1 MNIYNIA
8 IIGVGKMGGAL
19 ALAFSKKNYTVTQLF
34 SRNYEKADEIAK
46 LIEPRPE
53 IFGSEEFEKINAD
66 IVFITTQDSEIARVA
81 KNLAERLENLPY
93 IFHTSGA
100 LSSKILEK
108 LSENGCEVG
117 SIHPLISI
125 SDARIGAE
133 SLKGAYFCLEGDS
146 LAVDIATQIIA
157 NLEGISFSIETNYKP
172 LYHASAVTACGHLV
186 ALVST
191 AVEMLSNCGL
201 SKIQA
206 QTIIFPLLK
215 STIDNLSLQTPA
227 EALTGTFA
235 RADTETL
242 KLHLAALEKVD
253 SKELLEI
260 YKLLGLRS
268 LHLAAEL
275 GTDAEK
281 LEQMRQILSRE

>member
-19 ALAFSKKNYTVTQLF
+19 ALTFSKKNYKVTQLF
-34 SRNYEKADEIAK
+34 TRNYEKAEEIAK
-46 LIEPRPE
+46 LIEPRPK
-53 IFGSEEFEKINAD
+53 ILGSEEFEKINAD
-66 IVFITTQDSEIARVA
+66 IVFITTQDSEIATVA
-81 KNLAERLENLPY
+81 ENLAERLEILPY

-100 LSSKILEK
+100 LSSKVLEK
-108 LSENGCEVG
+108 LNKNGCQVG

-125 SDARIGAE
+125 SDAKIGTD
-133 SLKGAYFCLEGDS
+133 SLKGAYFCLEGDT
-146 LAVDIATQIIA
+146 LAVDLATQIIA
-157 NLEGISFSIETNYKP
+157 NLEGIPFSIETKYKP

-201 SKIQA
+201 SKTQA
-206 QTIIFPLLK
+206 QTILFPLIK
-215 STIDNLSLQTPA
+215 STVENLSLQTPT

-242 KLHLAALEKVD
+242 KLQLAALEKID
-253 SKELLEI
+253 SRELLEI

-268 LHLAAEL
+268 LHLAAEQ

-281 LEQMRQILSRE
+281 LEQMRQILS